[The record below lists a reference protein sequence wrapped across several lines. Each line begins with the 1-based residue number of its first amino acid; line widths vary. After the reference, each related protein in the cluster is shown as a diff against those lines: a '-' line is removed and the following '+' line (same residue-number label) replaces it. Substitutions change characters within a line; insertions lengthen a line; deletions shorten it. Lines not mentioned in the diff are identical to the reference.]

1 MDAMVCFNRACG
13 CCCVVINRSQDIREQ
28 FVEKVSN
35 LSSIAMTSPTSV
47 LLRLSMRI
55 STPLPVFFPDTE
67 ATFALIGSFF
77 SLHARDEYGGSFE
90 VNPRLWRT
98 SCWQPRST
106 ATHGCTMQSRC
117 SFSFCPGWDDS
128 PGYEAPKQSP
138 LLRHLKFVRKRDHTS
153 LPLGGVRRL
162 LWVCDAKR
170 RGGQSGPSTMPSSM
184 DCFG

>member
-35 LSSIAMTSPTSV
+35 ISSIAMTSPTSV

-98 SCWQPRST
+98 SCWPPRST

-117 SFSFCPGWDDS
+117 SFASSVRAGTTRP
-128 PGYEAPKQSP
+128 AT
-138 LLRHLKFVRKRDHTS
+138 RHLSGRPRCDISSLSVKETTPLCHSVAYADSFGFVMQNDAVATVS
-153 LPLGGVRRL
+153 RRQCL
-162 LWVCDAKR
+162 HRWTV
-170 RGGQSGPSTMPSSM
+170 
-184 DCFG
+184 